1 MYSKRLYQ
9 HCILFEYN
17 CQGGTMLKD
26 RLKTIRLE
34 KGLTMVQVAEK
45 LGVSYPVYSQW
56 ERGKRTPKEETIQRL
71 AKALDV
77 TPDYLA
83 GRTGDLD
90 EIFNIIRE
98 NNPTENDKEIIATW
112 LKDYFKNRD

>member
-1 MYSKRLYQ
+1 
-9 HCILFEYN
+9 
-17 CQGGTMLKD
+17 MLKD

-45 LGVSYPVYSQW
+45 LGVYYPVYSQW
-56 ERGKRTPKEETIQRL
+56 ERGKRTTKEDTIQRL

-77 TPDYLA
+77 SPDYLV

-98 NNPTENDKEIIATW
+98 NNPSDEDKKEIMKLI
-112 LKDYFKNRD
+112 KDYFTHKNIKRNKNA